1 MIMKKNAFA
10 SALLM
15 IALVIPSFL
24 FAGGNKEAVAD
35 SDEPITLTLLIDKTS
50 QMDGFEA
57 IAKAYQEKTG
67 VVTEFEFHPGSA
79 EGENVIKTR
88 LATGEMTDLLLFNS
102 GSLLTALNPE
112 RNFVDLSNETY
123 MEKFAESYK
132 QTVTVNDGIYGV
144 PVGSAMAGGIFYNKR
159 VYKELGLEVPM
170 TWDAFMDNCQV
181 IKDAGKTAFIGSFK
195 DDWTAQLILLA
206 DYYYVQQHVPDFA
219 EKFTKNKA
227 KYATTPSA
235 LEAFNKYK
243 EVFEKGFMNSD
254 FLATTYDEAQAIL
267 ASGEGVHY
275 DMGSWVLDGLSVNYP
290 DQINDIGFFAQPDNA
305 PGLNGTTVWIPNSV
319 YLNKNGN
326 NVEEAKKWVDFFIS
340 TEGIDVWMEALPPK
354 GPFVVKGVTFPE
366 NILPAVKDI
375 IKYFDE
381 DRTVPAL
388 EFLTPVKAPNS
399 PAICVEVGSGMTEPL
414 EAAEKY
420 DRDTEKQ
427 AKQLNLPGW

>member
-1 MIMKKNAFA
+1 MSMLLLLAVTLLIPVSLFAAGQQESDGA
-10 SALLM
+10 SAGM
-15 IALVIPSFL
+15 
-24 FAGGNKEAVAD
+24 
-35 SDEPITLTLLIDKTS
+35 SDKPVVLTLLIDKTS
-50 QMDGFEA
+50 QIDGFEA
-57 IAKAYQEKTG
+57 IAKAFEEKTG
-67 VVTEFEFHPGSA
+67 IVTELEFQPGSI

-88 LATGEMTDLLLFNS
+88 LATGEMTDLLYFNS
-102 GSLLTALNPE
+102 GSLLRSLNPE
-112 RNFVDLSNETY
+112 RNFVDLSAESY
-123 MEKFAESYK
+123 MERIADSYK
-132 QTVTVNDGIYGV
+132 QTVTVNNKIFGV
-144 PVGSAMAGGIFYNKR
+144 PVDAAMVGGIFYNKR
-159 VYKELGLEVPM
+159 VYKELGLEIPM

-206 DYYYVQQHVPDFA
+206 DYYYVQQQVPDFA
-219 EKFTKNKA
+219 EKFTKNEA
-227 KYATTPSA
+227 KYATTPAA
-235 LEAFNKYK
+235 LEAFKKYK
-243 EVFEKGFMNSD
+243 EIVEKGFMNSD
-254 FLATTYDEAQAIL
+254 FLATTYDEAQARL

-290 DQINDIGFFAQPDNA
+290 DQINDIGFFAQPDNK

-319 YLNKNGN
+319 YLNKNGE
-326 NVEEAKKWVDFFIS
+326 NVKAAKEWAEFFVS
-340 TEGIDVWMEALPPK
+340 PEGIDVWMSAFPPK
-354 GPFVVKGVTFPE
+354 GPFVVKGVEFPD

-381 DRTVPAL
+381 DRTAPAL

-414 EAAEKY
+414 KAAEKY